1 MAWITATLLVGNAL
15 VAFSDPVLFVG
26 LILLACVRGEA
37 NDDNPADEDIAAREA
52 SERNTASANFR
63 VRENDRETLL
73 ERLRHEDSRKAMLA
87 AASNVA
93 SGGADNCLRILYQ
106 PSQTAALELVALTV
120 TDDAT
125 GDGKVFNLPI
135 STGQVDSTEHLRTS
149 EVAVYDPA
157 EEGGDSCAGFL
168 CAADTTRQ

>member
-1 MAWITATLLVGNAL
+1 MTLLVGNAL
-15 VAFSDPVLFVG
+15 VVFPGLVLLVG
-26 LILLACVRGEA
+26 LSLLACVRGES

-73 ERLRHEDSRKAMLA
+73 ERLRHEDSRKAILA

-93 SGGADNCLRILYQ
+93 SGGADNCLHILYQ
-106 PSQTAALELVALTV
+106 PSQTAALELVAVTV

-125 GDGKVFNLPI
+125 GGGEVFDLPI

-149 EVAVYDPA
+149 EVAAYESA
-157 EEGGDSCAGFL
+157 EEGGDSYIGFL
-168 CAADTTRQ
+168 CAADSEGQ

>member
-1 MAWITATLLVGNAL
+1 MTLLVGNAL
-15 VAFSDPVLFVG
+15 VVFPGLVLLVG
-26 LILLACVRGEA
+26 LSLLACVRGES

-125 GDGKVFNLPI
+125 GGGEVI

-149 EVAVYDPA
+149 EVAAYESA
-157 EEGGDSCAGFL
+157 EEGGGSYVGFL
-168 CAADTTRQ
+168 CAADSEGQ